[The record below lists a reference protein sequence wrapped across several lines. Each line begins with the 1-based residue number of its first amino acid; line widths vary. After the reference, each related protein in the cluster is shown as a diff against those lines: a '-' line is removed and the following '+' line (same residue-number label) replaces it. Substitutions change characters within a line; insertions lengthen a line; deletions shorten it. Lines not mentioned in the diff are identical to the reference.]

1 MASLKALAVMV
12 VWSAAAAWVMNMV
25 GFAEHSRQL
34 IWAIGGGI
42 ALLII
47 LMVNVWI
54 YFAMAK
60 DEPWK
65 WFKE

>member
-1 MASLKALAVMV
+1 MASLKALVIMV
-12 VWSAAAAWVMNMV
+12 IWSAVAAWLMNMI
-25 GFAEHSRQL
+25 GFAEHFREL

-47 LMVNVWI
+47 LLVNVWI
-54 YFAMAK
+54 YFVVAK

-65 WFKE
+65 WFKQ